1 MIGRL
6 LKQLNNYWNNWTIIE
21 VIDRLLKYFNNYW
34 FICLSIEWKQFVLN
48 CENDIFLVEQDK
60 GQESKYGIVV
70 SNNNFNCDSACYPNQ
85 CYAARGHGNDPKAQ
99 YCWGP
104 GTESNPQ
111 CQRCKDYPFKFISE
125 ICFCLKV
132 TLKGFFYCQIY

>member
-1 MIGRL
+1 M
-6 LKQLNNYWNNWTIIE
+6 
-21 VIDRLLKYFNNYW
+21 
-34 FICLSIEWKQFVLN
+34 
-48 CENDIFLVEQDK
+48 
-60 GQESKYGIVV
+60 V

-111 CQRCKDYPFKFISE
+111 CQRCESNLILSKDWYMDLILLLFITISFYLIWLPQFFTLNPIIISVEILQVPVTQKKVVNCWIFGYFQGWRMMIVTGILDKLESTFCFK
-125 ICFCLKV
+125 V
-132 TLKGFFYCQIY
+132 DV